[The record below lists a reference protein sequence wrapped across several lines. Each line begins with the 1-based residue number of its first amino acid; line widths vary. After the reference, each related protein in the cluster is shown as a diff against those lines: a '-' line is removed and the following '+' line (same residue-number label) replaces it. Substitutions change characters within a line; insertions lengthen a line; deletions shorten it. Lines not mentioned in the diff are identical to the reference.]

1 MTTFSVEFLGCK
13 VSQTDAQAVR
23 ERLLA
28 GGLHETDGASAVHVV
43 NACCVTHEAVGKSR
57 KAARRALR
65 RGAETVYV
73 TGCGARLDGAFD
85 ALGERVIVVRDPAE
99 AVPERIASE
108 LGATACVGPP
118 PGLERVRAFLKV
130 QDGCSFSCSFCV
142 IPSVRGTTRSRAMRA
157 ILDEGR
163 RRVAAGHRELVVT
176 GVNVGLF
183 RDRAAQTTLPDVL
196 VALAELE
203 GVARVRLSS
212 IEVNHVTRHLCETLA
227 HPRIAPHLHVPLQSG
242 DDRVLADMRRRYR
255 SAEYLRRIE
264 LARAHAADL
273 NVTADVIVGYPSEDR
288 PAFARTLALIAE
300 AGISRV
306 HAFPYSPR
314 PDTRTAG
321 RDPVTPAEKRRRS
334 RELRELSDLQGR
346 AWRER
351 KVGVR
356 DRVIVEARRADLRLT
371 GYGADYTPWTL
382 APDAAIGIGAVIEA
396 IGEQAGAQAVLG
408 RAVA

>member
-1 MTTFSVEFLGCK
+1 MTTFSLEFLGCK

-23 ERLLA
+23 ERLRA
-28 GGLHETDGASAVHVV
+28 GGLREVQGRSAVHVV

-57 KAARRALR
+57 KAVRRALR
-65 RGAETVYV
+65 QGAKKVYV

-85 ALGERVIVVRDPAE
+85 DLGELVVVVREPAE
-99 AVPERIASE
+99 AVPERIARE

-118 PGLERVRAFLKV
+118 PGLDRVRAFLKV

-142 IPSVRGTTRSRAMRA
+142 IPQVRGKTRSRALRA
-157 ILDEGR
+157 ILDEAR

-183 RDRAAQTTLPDVL
+183 RDRAEEATLPDVL
-196 VALAELE
+196 IALAELE
-203 GVARVRLSS
+203 GVVRIRLSS
-212 IEVNHVTRHLCETLA
+212 IEVNHVTHHLCETLA

-264 LARAHAADL
+264 LARAHVADL

-288 PAFARTLALIAE
+288 AAFGRTLGLVAE

-314 PDTRTAG
+314 PDTRTAD
-321 RDPVTPAEKRRRS
+321 RDPIPPAEKRRRS
-334 RELRELSDLQGR
+334 RELRELSDAQGL
-346 AWRER
+346 AWRQR
-351 KVGVR
+351 KVGAR
-356 DRVIVEARRADLRLT
+356 DRVIVQARRADQRLT

-382 APDAAIGIGAVIEA
+382 APDAAVGIGAVIEVIA
-396 IGEQAGAQAVLG
+396 EQAGAEAVLG

>member
-13 VSQTDAQAVR
+13 ISQTDAQAVR

-28 GGLHETDGASAVHVV
+28 GGLREAGERSDVHVV
-43 NACCVTHEAVGKSR
+43 NACCVTHEAVCKSR
-57 KAARRALR
+57 KTARRALR
-65 RGAETVYV
+65 RGAGTVYV
-73 TGCGARLDGAFD
+73 TGCGARLEGAFD
-85 ALGERVIVVRDPAE
+85 GLGERVVVVREPAE
-99 AVPERIASE
+99 AVPARLAGE

-118 PGLERVRAFLKV
+118 PGLDRVRAFLKV

-142 IPSVRGTTRSRAMRA
+142 IPRVRGKTRSRELRA

-163 RRVAAGHRELVVT
+163 RRIAAGHRELVVT

-183 RDRAAQTTLPDVL
+183 RDPDVQATLPDVL
-196 VALAELE
+196 LALAELD

-212 IEVNHVTRHLCETLA
+212 IEVNHVTRRLCETLA
-227 HPRIAPHLHVPLQSG
+227 HPRLAPHLHVPLQSG

-255 SAEYLRRIE
+255 SGEYLRRIE
-264 LARAHAADL
+264 LARAHVTEL
-273 NVTADVIVGYPSEDR
+273 NLTADVIVGYPSEDR
-288 PAFARTLALIAE
+288 SAFERTLALVAE
-300 AGISRV
+300 AGITRAHV
-306 HAFPYSPR
+306 FPYSPR

-321 RDPVTPAEKRRRS
+321 RDPVAPDEKRRRS
-334 RELRELSDLQGR
+334 RELRELSEAQGR
-346 AWRER
+346 AWRVR
-351 KVGVR
+351 KLGSR
-356 DRVIVEARRADLRLT
+356 DQVIVEARGADLRLT

-382 APDAAIGIGAVIEA
+382 APDAAVGIGAVIEA